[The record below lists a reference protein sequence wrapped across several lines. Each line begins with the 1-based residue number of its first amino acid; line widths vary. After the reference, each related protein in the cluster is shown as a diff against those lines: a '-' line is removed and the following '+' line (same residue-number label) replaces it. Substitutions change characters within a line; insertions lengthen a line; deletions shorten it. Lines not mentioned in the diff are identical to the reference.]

1 MGNVSRFGFIGHEA
15 SQVAELVPSNF
26 IFKFNPFSCH
36 PPLPLPLVLSGSEQ
50 PQNTFRIFPEITF
63 FRFLRLC
70 CALIKLL
77 TCFSFFSALLPL
89 LLLLLLLLLFK
100 PCQQVQKV
108 FYCNLHFTPAERDRQ
123 REREKEREHFA
134 FCQRQQNLQL
144 FLLLCCCLSLPPSL
158 LLSLPN

>member
-1 MGNVSRFGFIGHEA
+1 MGNVSRFGFIGREA

-26 IFKFNPFSCH
+26 IFKLKPLQLPPPSLSCSPSQGQSNRKTLSEFFPKLLFS
-36 PPLPLPLVLSGSEQ
+36 V
-50 PQNTFRIFPEITF
+50 
-63 FRFLRLC
+63 FLRLC

-77 TCFSFFSALLPL
+77 TCFSFFSALLP
-89 LLLLLLLLLFK
+89 LLLLLLFK

-123 REREKEREHFA
+123 REREKESEHFA
-134 FCQRQQNLQL
+134 FRQRQQNLQL

-158 LLSLPN
+158 LLSLPQLT